1 MNQADRTVTNIV
13 IAGVGGQG
21 TILASHLLA
30 ETALQEGR
38 DVKLAETFGAATRG
52 GSVMA
57 HVRVG
62 EAWAPMMMED
72 EADVVLS
79 MEPLEGL
86 RVALRFL
93 KPGGWVLLNTRPWLP
108 VDVTVGRAEYPSQE
122 RILHAFGRLEA
133 SVVTLDATELAL
145 RAGNARAANT
155 VMLGGLMSLGLL
167 DLSEEKLFKAM
178 DALWPARIV
187 QVNLEAYRLGYEQVA
202 RFLGEMA

>member
-1 MNQADRTVTNIV
+1 MNQVERTITNVIV
-13 IAGVGGQG
+13 AGVGGQG

-30 ETALQEGR
+30 EAALQQGR

-62 EAWAPMMMED
+62 EVWAPMMMED

-93 KPGGWVLLNTRPWLP
+93 KPGGWIVVNTRPWYP
-108 VDVTVGRAEYPSQE
+108 VDVTVGRAEYPTLE
-122 RILHAFGRLEA
+122 RILEALDRLQA

-145 RAGNARAANT
+145 RSGSAQAANS

-167 DLSEEKLFKAM
+167 DIQEAKLFEAM
-178 DALWPARIV
+178 EARWPARIV
-187 QVNLEAYRLGYEQVA
+187 EINRTAYRLGTEAVA
-202 RFLGEMA
+202 GSLGKG